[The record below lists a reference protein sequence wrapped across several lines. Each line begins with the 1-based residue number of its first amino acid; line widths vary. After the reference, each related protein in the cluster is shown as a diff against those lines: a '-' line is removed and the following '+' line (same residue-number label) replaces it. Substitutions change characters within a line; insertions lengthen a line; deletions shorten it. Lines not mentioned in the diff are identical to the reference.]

1 MAKRTRIIQLLFRET
16 GTYQQMHSRPYV
28 AEIDG
33 HDLISFAE
41 RTDDGTNFSREALAG
56 LAGSILSPQAHSA
69 GVVDISGGYHNK
81 RYRFVMEVSH
91 EDRFGGGHRQVFSG
105 YTDYMGADPRTRR
118 GNEVAIDPNMKL
130 YLNSVMTIR
139 DVVDHSSNRR
149 DTMSSVFENSHIL
162 SGIYKPSLRQDEGS
176 MDVRMRPED
185 VFASMTF
192 GAFKSNRRSSN
203 EVVHD
208 TRTSFAD
215 GICKSRRSNSTSA
228 NFLSDL
234 LTTYSKTTENMQ
246 YENTDRYKKLES
258 ARGSIAENYVTDDLF
273 LGPLYRETSLKTGNW
288 ITFQELIDID
298 PDVERDEVT
307 QVHHNKVIHRDST
320 RLRDRNDDQ
329 DDWADVKNE
338 TVAATILAHAVPA
351 IMMDLTLTQVA
362 FIATNRTRDNRPEI
376 HPTRARMFSKHVKQV
391 PEKVMNVFLNRLED
405 EVLRDISNRGRIDY
419 DVEMDVNVFG
429 DSTVKISMLGGRHYE
444 FIVPSFSD
452 AAFVPV
458 LARSSGALASLAQEL
473 TELTSTVD
481 ANAASRNNF
490 RSNFMGSRD
499 DDRDDDRPTN
509 GGRSRW
515 TESDRDDADSVL

>member
-1 MAKRTRIIQLLFRET
+1 MARKTRIIQLLFRET
-16 GTYQQMHSRPYV
+16 GTYQTMQARPYV

-69 GVVDISGGYHNK
+69 GEVDIAGGYGNK
-81 RYRFVMEVSH
+81 RYRFIMEVSH

-105 YTDYMGADPRTRR
+105 YTDYMGADSRNRR
-118 GNEVAIDPNMKL
+118 GDQVAIDRNMKL

-149 DTMSSVFENSHIL
+149 DTMSTVFENSHIL
-162 SGIYKPSLRQDEGS
+162 SGLYKPSLRQDEGS

-192 GAFKSNRRSSN
+192 GAFKSSRRSTSDI
-203 EVVHD
+203 VHD

-215 GICKSRRSNSTSA
+215 GICKSRRSNSTAA
-228 NFLSDL
+228 NYLSDL
-234 LTTYSKTTENMQ
+234 LTTYSRTTENMQ

-258 ARGSIAENYVTDDLF
+258 ARGAIAENYITDDLF

-307 QVHHNKVIHRDST
+307 QVHHSKVIHRDST

-329 DDWADVKNE
+329 DDWADVNNE
-338 TVAATILAHAVPA
+338 TVAATMLAHAVPA

-362 FIATNRTRDNRPEI
+362 FIATNRTRDNRPEV
-376 HPTRARMFSKHVKQV
+376 HPTGGRMFSKHVDKV

-419 DVEMDVNVFG
+419 DMEVRVNVFG
-429 DSTVKISMLGGRHYE
+429 DSVIKISMLGGRHHE
-444 FIVPSFSD
+444 FVVPSFSD
-452 AAFVPV
+452 AGFVPV
-458 LARSSGALASLAQEL
+458 LARSGGALASLAQEL

-481 ANAASRNNF
+481 ANAAARNNF
-490 RSNFMGSRD
+490 RSNFVGARED
-499 DDRDDDRPTN
+499 DIDDRPTN
-509 GGRSRW
+509 SGRSRW
-515 TESDRDDADSVL
+515 TENDRNDADSVL